1 MAESKIPMSPF
12 ATKSVSDSMT
22 VAANSI
28 NTMRLS
34 APDAKYQIVKGFRIS
49 NTGDVPVLQVYFEDS
64 TNIIVRVRNVTSG
77 AQSTDVTVW
86 YC

>member
-22 VAANSI
+22 VSASSI
-28 NTMRLS
+28 NSMRLS
-34 APDAKYQIVKGFRIS
+34 APDAKYQIVKGFQIANS
-49 NTGDVPVLQVYFEDS
+49 GDTPVLQVYFEDS
-64 TNIIVRVRNVTSG
+64 THIRVRVRNVANTSQTIG
-77 AQSTDVTVW
+77 VTVW